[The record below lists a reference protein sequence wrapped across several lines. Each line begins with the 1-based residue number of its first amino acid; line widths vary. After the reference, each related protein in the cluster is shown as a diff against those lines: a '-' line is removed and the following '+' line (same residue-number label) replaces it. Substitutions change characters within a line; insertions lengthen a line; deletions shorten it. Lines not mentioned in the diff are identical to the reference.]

1 GVSGAITALGDTL
14 FPVSTLTQG
23 EALTFSDTAHLFVRL
38 RVWHPTLAVAV
49 GLWLGAVALA
59 AVRVAPALRRHAQ
72 VLLALYGLQLALGG
86 ANLWLLAPIGLKL
99 AHLLLSAAIW
109 IALVLLAARVR
120 APSGDA
126 LANPVPALSGG
137 DRA

>member
-72 VLLALYGLQLALGG
+72 VLLALYGLQLALGVV
-86 ANLWLLAPIGLKL
+86 NLWVMGPIGLQR
-99 AHLLLSAAIW
+99 AHFL
-109 IALVLLAARVR
+109 
-120 APSGDA
+120 
-126 LANPVPALSGG
+126 LSGG
-137 DRA
+137 MSMALGLLGARCVENAR